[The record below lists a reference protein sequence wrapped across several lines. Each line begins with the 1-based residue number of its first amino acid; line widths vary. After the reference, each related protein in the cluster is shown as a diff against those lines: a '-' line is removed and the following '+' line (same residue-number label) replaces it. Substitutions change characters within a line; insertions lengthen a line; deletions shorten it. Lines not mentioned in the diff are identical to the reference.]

1 MPKPPSP
8 KTPPSALDAIRFNRP
23 NPDAIVTAG
32 ELANLRFKSGNGLSL
47 RAAKLFC
54 LLVQQA
60 GHAIADDI
68 QHAVPFAVIN
78 DTFHRSQDELVAAID
93 ELHETSISV
102 IVPSPNGQPHVRPFT
117 KSGPILSDLERGHDG
132 TEYTSSHEV
141 RFTFSPVLRHVIANS
156 NHWATISRSAVLAFE
171 SKYALRFYMYL
182 SIRANLRKTSEHLT
196 IDELRTILGVTS
208 GSMPRWQDFK
218 SRALEPAI
226 KEINHIAG
234 FRAGYVPVK
243 RGRSFNMITLSWGLK
258 HGEELTDAAK
268 ELERHRSGRKARRDG
283 KAESI
288 IEEHAT
294 LRHNLAQS
302 IVAAPYEENDR
313 ER

>member
-1 MPKPPSP
+1 MTKPAPLKSH
-8 KTPPSALDAIRFNRP
+8 PSALDAIKFNRP

-60 GHAIADDI
+60 GHAIADDT
-68 QHAVPFAVIN
+68 QHTVPFSVIN

-93 ELHETSISV
+93 ELHETSIS
-102 IVPSPNGQPHVRPFT
+102 IVVASPANQPHVRPYT

-182 SIRANLRKTSEHLT
+182 SIRANLRKTSEQLT
-196 IDELRTILGVTS
+196 IDELRTILGVTA

-234 FRAGYVPVK
+234 FRTGYVPIK
-243 RGRSFNMITLSWGLK
+243 RGRSFDMVTLSWGLK

-302 IVAAPYEENDR
+302 IASMPYKDGS
-313 ER
+313 